1 MDPKDMGSVSTPTT
15 FGGINRKYR
24 LWESIARVNPILV
37 TIGGLILATLLRSAF
52 TPLWGDGFTFI
63 TYFPIIMLITV
74 VGGWKH
80 GLAATVISCL
90 LAFSIF
96 FGIHI
101 PSAEQFAALVMFVLA
116 NTLIIF
122 LTEVITR
129 VRRQSDTEAA
139 VAKGRAETA
148 WQEVSALRQA
158 EEALRESEER
168 FHSLFTNMTEGFS
181 IHDVI
186 TDAQGLPCDY
196 RFIDVNPAFEC
207 QTGLKREEWIGKRV
221 REVLPGIEN
230 HWIENFGKV
239 ALTGEPIH
247 FDNYAAELGRW
258 YHAFAYRP
266 APGQFAVISTDIT
279 ERKQADEKLSK
290 LNRTLQA
297 LTASGH
303 AMLVASDEPTLLN
316 EVCNI
321 ITQHCGYTMV
331 WIGFAENDAGKSVR
345 PAAHAGFE
353 DGYLNTAN
361 ITWAE
366 TEHGLGPTGTA
377 IRTAKAVICRNML
390 TDPQFEPWR
399 EQALKRGY
407 ASSVVLPLMTTG
419 KVFGALNIYSS
430 EPDPFSEDEINLLT
444 QLADDLA
451 YGIGVRRMRAA
462 HGQTEEQL
470 YESGERMASIV
481 ASAMDAII
489 SMNEQQQI
497 ILFNTAAEKMFGY
510 TASEVIGKSLTML
523 LPERYR
529 ASHHDHVRE
538 FATTGVTTRR
548 MGALGEISGC
558 RADGT
563 EFPIEAAISQVRL
576 AGSKMFTVVL
586 RDVTTRKKAE
596 VELLEADRRKN
607 EFLATLAHE
616 LRNPLA
622 PLRNSLH
629 ILHRLPGADSGPA
642 ARVYEMMERQVAH
655 LTHLVDDLLEV
666 SRITRGKIELR
677 KERTDLATSIHNAV
691 EMSRPLMESAGHQFT
706 LGLPAEPLILEA
718 DPARLA
724 QVFANL
730 LNNAVKYT
738 TNGGQISLTAWR
750 EDGEARVSVRDNGV
764 GIPAEMLPRVFDMFT
779 QVDRTQRHS
788 QGGLGI
794 GLTLVESLV
803 QMHGGRI
810 EANSAGA
817 GQGSEFLVHL
827 PLAPALPD
835 ISTQEAQDTTM
846 ETASTSPIRQR
857 ILVVDDNHDVADSL
871 GMLLQLLGY
880 DVRVVHDG
888 PSALASISSYQP
900 SVVLLDIG
908 MPGMDGYEVAR
919 HVRKQPEFKDLP
931 LVALTGW
938 GQEEDR
944 RRSKEAG
951 FNHHLVKPVD
961 PDILEQVLASL
972 TDSAAGFH
980 ITG

>member
-1 MDPKDMGSVSTPTT
+1 MESKDTGTT
-15 FGGINRKYR
+15 KAALTSLSRQYR
-24 LWESIARVNPILV
+24 LWEGIARINPTLV
-37 TIGGLILATLLRSAF
+37 TVGGLTLATFLRAAF
-52 TPLWGDGFTFI
+52 TPLWGEGFTFI
-63 TYFPIIMLITV
+63 TYFPVIMLITV

-80 GLAATVISCL
+80 GLVATVVSCL
-90 LAFSIF
+90 LAFTVF
-96 FGIHI
+96 FGLHL
-101 PSAEQFAALVMFVLA
+101 PSSEQIAALTMFVIA

-122 LTEVITR
+122 LTEMITR
-129 VRRQSDTEAA
+129 VRRLSETEAA
-139 VAKGRAETA
+139 VAKGRAENA
-148 WQEVSALRQA
+148 WQEVSELRQA

-168 FHSLFTNMTEGFS
+168 FHALFTNMTEGFS
-181 IHDVI
+181 VHEVI
-186 TDAQGLPCDY
+186 TDAQGRPCDY
-196 RFIDVNPAFEC
+196 RFIDVNPAFE
-207 QTGLKREEWIGKRV
+207 QLTGIKRKDFIGKRV
-221 REVLPGIEN
+221 QEVLPGIEAY
-230 HWIENFGKV
+230 WIKDFGNV
-239 ALTGEPIH
+239 ALTGEPVHI
-247 FDNYAAELGRW
+247 DNYSADLGKW

-279 ERKQADEKLSK
+279 DRKQAEEKLNK

-297 LTASGH
+297 LTASSH
-303 AMLVASDEPTLLN
+303 ALLVATDEPVLLD

-321 ITQHCGYTMV
+321 IVQSCGYRMA
-331 WIGFAENDAGKSVR
+331 WIGFTENDAGKSVR
-345 PAAHAGFE
+345 PVAHAGFV
-353 DGYLNTAN
+353 GSYLDTLN

-366 TEHGLGPTGTA
+366 TERGLGPSGTA
-377 IRTAKAVICRNML
+377 IRTAQPVICRNMF
-390 TDPQFEPWR
+390 TDPKFEPWR
-399 EQALKRGY
+399 EQALKHGY
-407 ASSVVLPLMTTG
+407 ASSIVFPLMTASQA
-419 KVFGALNIYSS
+419 FGVLNIYSS
-430 EPDPFSEDEINLLT
+430 EPDPFSEDEIKLLT
-444 QLADDLA
+444 QLTDDLA

-462 HGQTEEQL
+462 HGQTEEKL

-489 SMNEQQQI
+489 SMDEKQRI
-497 ILFNTAAEKMFGY
+497 ILFNAAAEKMFGY
-510 TASEVIGKSLTML
+510 TSREVLGQSLTLL

-529 ASHHDHVRE
+529 AAHGDHVRE
-538 FATTGVTTRR
+538 FATAGVTTRR

-576 AGSKMFTVVL
+576 AGNKMFTVVL
-586 RDVTTRKKAE
+586 RDVTARKKAE
-596 VELLEADRRKN
+596 QELLEADQRKN

-629 ILHRLPGADSGPA
+629 ILHRLPGADSAPA
-642 ARVYEMMERQVAH
+642 ARVYDMMERQVAH

-666 SRITRGKIELR
+666 SRITRGKIDLR

-691 EMSRPLMESAGHQFT
+691 DMSRPLIDSAGHQFT
-706 LGLPAEPLILEA
+706 LSLPTEPLILDA

-730 LNNAVKYT
+730 LNNAAKYT

-750 EDGEARVSVRDNGV
+750 KDGEALVSVRDNGV

-817 GQGSEFLVHL
+817 GQGSEFLVRL
-827 PLAPALPD
+827 PLAAPTQAATSTPAIPD
-835 ISTQEAQDTTM
+835 TSM
-846 ETASTSPIRQR
+846 ETASTAPIRQR

-880 DVRVVHDG
+880 DVRIVHDG
-888 PSALASISSYQP
+888 PLALATISSYRP
-900 SVVLLDIG
+900 AVVLLDIG

-919 HVRKQPEFKDLP
+919 QVRKQPEFKDLP
-931 LVALTGW
+931 LIALTGW

-944 RRSKEAG
+944 RRTKEAG

-961 PDILEQVLASL
+961 TDILERILAELSL
-972 TDSAAGFH
+972 N
-980 ITG
+980 